1 MKNKFANKLKDAKIQ
16 SIIQNSLVEDL
27 NNCAKR
33 CKFNFHYMDFSQ
45 NYGSSFETCSNLTKL
60 MNKLKVFSEK
70 SLAEWQITPLGKSHI
85 LDVYGPNIPRGSK
98 YIKPAY
104 IPSGVHWARFHI
116 EGDFR
121 LIGFI
126 IPNEHCDKEYQS
138 GYRFDKN
145 TFYCVFIDECHNFY
159 PVKKRHS

>member
-70 SLAEWQITPLGKSHI
+70 SLAEWQITPSI
-85 LDVYGPNIPRGSK
+85 
-98 YIKPAY
+98 
-104 IPSGVHWARFHI
+104 
-116 EGDFR
+116 
-121 LIGFI
+121 
-126 IPNEHCDKEYQS
+126 
-138 GYRFDKN
+138 
-145 TFYCVFIDECHNFY
+145 
-159 PVKKRHS
+159 